1 MRVLF
6 LGRADQF
13 DGRSSLTNVA
23 GNLLGLMLKQD
34 PTLHVTWT
42 IPSNTPDDLLHEH
55 YLMPLGEAGRRLEF
69 VKCEA
74 TFGGRL
80 LGYFLSE
87 PMYHLLAQAK
97 TTTPYDVIL
106 CNQPALMPMYRTVL
120 RNKYQASRYNVST
133 PIVGWQLWLATQQLL
148 ADVPEYVGGEADV
161 LAECMGMQAAEFNV
175 WESQF
180 MYDDAIKTVRK
191 WLSPHAIRQIKES
204 STLVNEGIGV
214 EEIGQQV
221 LEHRVQRM
229 RYPLKDGPRLFWG
242 ARLANQKQPRKTFP
256 LMREI
261 VGRMEGQV
269 RAIVSTSTPEGG
281 NQGQWAKETF
291 PDLEVRF
298 GQNRQQFLANMRE
311 GDVFLCNSLN
321 ETYGLAWLE
330 MLAGGLLG
338 VYERKWW
345 VDGSLPEWYPFVTD
359 DPKEQVEMA
368 VALLREW
375 PDGPL
380 WKEYVPRVRQWLAET
395 HDEVLQAAKFR
406 QVLDAAHAAGLAE
419 DEALARSSVGD
430 VAHEAAEKAWPR
442 YADSEDG
449 MPEDA
454 VYAEMNEI
462 STAAREWGKKGD
474 MITRMYLRRCLQVR
488 GWEDTCQ
495 SNRVMFRKG
504 GTA

>member
-23 GNLLGLMLKQD
+23 GNLLGLMLQQD
-34 PTLHVTWT
+34 PALHVTWT
-42 IPSNTPDDLLHEH
+42 VPTNTPDDLMHEH
-55 YLMPLGEAGRRLEF
+55 YVAPLGAAGSRLDF

-97 TTTPYDVIL
+97 TKRPYDVIL
-106 CNQPALMPMYRTVL
+106 CNQPALMPMYRTLL

-161 LAECMGMQAAEFNV
+161 LAECMGMLAAEANV

-180 MYDDAIKTVRK
+180 MYDDALKTVRK
-191 WLSPHAIRQIKES
+191 WVSPHTIRRIQES
-204 STLVNEGIGV
+204 STLVNEGIAVKDIAREVRTMREERTTV
-214 EEIGQQV
+214 EDRQ
-221 LEHRVQRM
+221 
-229 RYPLKDGPRLFWG
+229 GPNLFWG

-269 RAIVSTSTPEGG
+269 RAVVSTSTPEGG
-281 NQGQWAKETF
+281 AQGQWAKESF
-291 PDLEVRF
+291 PDLEIRF
-298 GQNRQQFLANMRE
+298 GQNRAEFLRNMTQ

-345 VDGSLPEWYPFVTD
+345 VTGSLPDWYPFVTD
-359 DPKEQVEMA
+359 EPREQVEMA

-375 PDGPL
+375 PNGPL
-380 WKEYVPRVRQWLAET
+380 WKEYVPRVQEWLVEN
-395 HDEVLQAAKFR
+395 HDEVVQATRFR
-406 QVLDAAHAAGLAE
+406 AVLDTAHAAGLEE
-419 DEALARSSVGD
+419 DEALTRSSVGD
-430 VAHEAAEKAWPR
+430 VAAQAADVVWQRMQMPL
-442 YADSEDG
+442 DG
-449 MPEDA
+449 IPEDA
-454 VYAEMNEI
+454 IYAEMNQI
-462 STAAREWGKKGD
+462 SEAAREWGKPGD

-488 GWEDTCQ
+488 GWHDTCQ
-495 SNRVMFRKG
+495 STKVMMTKG
-504 GTA
+504 GAG